1 MGVINLLSI
10 SLDLIPTLILSI
22 LLFLIG
28 NSIKSKSKLLTK
40 MCIPSPVI
48 GGILFCVLSLLL
60 RLFNICEINMNTSL
74 MNYLIC
80 FFFTI
85 VGLSV
90 SISLVKKGGSLLI
103 KYWLLCGILAF
114 GQNLL
119 TIILSKLTNINPLL
133 GLMCGTISMEG
144 GHGSAAAYGA
154 TIESLGVENACSVGI
169 AAATFGLILAG
180 VLGGPV
186 AKYLIEKNNLKSNSL
201 NINLTRH
208 KQNKTNYNF
217 DLNPFLFLEQA
228 LVVLLCVSFGEL
240 IAKLVFNISGVIIPT
255 ISGCVLSAAILR
267 NTNDKLKLLM
277 LDFKVLDFLSEISLG
292 LFLTMALMSI
302 DLFKLSSLF
311 GPIVIIVI
319 SQAVFIVLFS
329 IFIVFKVLGK
339 NLDAAI
345 IISGLIGHG
354 LGATPNALAN
364 MSSVSEI
371 YGYSEK
377 AFLVVPLVAAFLLDV
392 FTMPCIILFINLLA

>member
-1 MGVINLLSI
+1 MLSI

-22 LLFLIG
+22 LLFLLG
-28 NSIKSKSKLLTK
+28 NIIKNKSKLFTK

-48 GGILFCVLSLLL
+48 GGLLFCILSLIL
-60 RLFNICEINMNTSL
+60 RIFKICEISMNTSL

-90 SISLVKKGGSLLI
+90 SITLIKKGGGLLI
-103 KYWLLCGILAF
+103 KYWLLCGVLAF
-114 GQNLL
+114 SQNLL
-119 TIILSKLTNINPLL
+119 ALILSKLTNINPLL

-180 VLGGPV
+180 ILGGPV
-186 AKYLIEKNNLKSNSL
+186 AKYLIEKNNLKST
-201 NINLTRH
+201 NLSFNFNMH
-208 KQNKTNYNF
+208 NQNQGSNNF
-217 DLNPFLFLEQA
+217 ELSPSLFLEQV
-228 LVVLLCVSFGEL
+228 LVVLLCVSLGEL
-240 IAKLVFNISGVIIPT
+240 ISKLVFNISGIIIPT
-255 ISGCVLSAAILR
+255 INGCVLFAAIFR
-267 NTNDKLKLLM
+267 NTNDNLKFIKLN
-277 LDFKVLDFLSEISLG
+277 FKILDFLSEISLG

-319 SQAVFIVLFS
+319 SQAIFIVLFS
-329 IFIVFKVLGK
+329 TLIAFKVLGK

-364 MSSVSEI
+364 MSSVSQI
-371 YGYSEK
+371 YGYCEK

>member
-1 MGVINLLSI
+1 MLSI

-22 LLFLIG
+22 LLFLLG
-28 NSIKSKSKLLTK
+28 NIIKNKSKLFTK

-48 GGILFCVLSLLL
+48 GGLLFCILSLIL
-60 RLFNICEINMNTSL
+60 RIFKVCEISMNTSL
-74 MNYLIC
+74 MNYLIF

-90 SISLVKKGGSLLI
+90 SITLVKKGGGLLI
-103 KYWLLCGILAF
+103 KYWLLCGVLAF
-114 GQNLL
+114 SQNLL
-119 TIILSKLTNINPLL
+119 ALILSKFTNINPLL

-180 VLGGPV
+180 ILGGPV
-186 AKYLIEKNNLKSNSL
+186 AKYLIEKNNLKSTNLSFNF
-201 NINLTRH
+201 NIHN
-208 KQNKTNYNF
+208 QNQGSNNF
-217 DLNPFLFLEQA
+217 ELSPSLFLEQV
-228 LVVLLCVSFGEL
+228 LVVLLCVSLGEL
-240 IAKLVFNISGVIIPT
+240 ISKLVFNISGIIIPT
-255 ISGCVLSAAILR
+255 INGCVLFAAIFR
-267 NTNDKLKLLM
+267 NTNDKLKFIKLN
-277 LDFKVLDFLSEISLG
+277 FKILDFLSEISLG

-319 SQAVFIVLFS
+319 SQAIFIVLFS
-329 IFIVFKVLGK
+329 IFIAFKVLGK

-364 MSSVSEI
+364 MSSVSQI

-377 AFLVVPLVAAFLLDV
+377 AFLVVPLVAAFLLDI

>member
-1 MGVINLLSI
+1 MLSI

-22 LLFLIG
+22 ILFLLG
-28 NSIKSKSKLLTK
+28 NIIKNKSKLLTK

-48 GGILFCVLSLLL
+48 GGLLFCVLSLVL
-60 RLFNICEINMNTSL
+60 RIFKICEISMNTNL

-90 SISLVKKGGSLLI
+90 SVSLVKKGGNLLI
-103 KYWLLCGILAF
+103 KYWILCGVLAF
-114 GQNLL
+114 CQNFL
-119 TIILSKLTNINPLL
+119 TLILSKLTNINPLL

-144 GHGSAAAYGA
+144 GHGTAAAYGA

-180 VLGGPV
+180 ILGGPV
-186 AKYLIEKNNLKSNSL
+186 AKYLIEKNNLKSANSSFKF
-201 NINLTRH
+201 NRH
-208 KQNKTNYNF
+208 NQSKISNNF
-217 DLNPFLFLEQA
+217 ELNPSLFLEQV

-240 IAKLVFNISGVIIPT
+240 ISKLVFNISGIIIPT
-255 ISGCVLSAAILR
+255 INGCVLFAAIFRNSNDNLR
-267 NTNDKLKLLM
+267 FIK
-277 LDFKVLDFLSEISLG
+277 LDFKILDLLSEISLG

-311 GPIVIIVI
+311 GPIIIIVI
-319 SQAVFIVLFS
+319 SQAIFIVLFS

-364 MSSVSEI
+364 MTSVSQI
-371 YGYSEK
+371 YGHSEK
-377 AFLVVPLVAAFLLDV
+377 AFLVVPLVAAFLLDI